1 MDYQPTN
8 QPIDQNSS
16 NKMLYVVG
24 IVIIIALAFWYFS
37 SSPVQAPTSNTQATS
52 DNTTAAISAELS
64 QTSDGSAELDQAAA
78 ASAQA
83 VQGF

>member
-1 MDYQPTN
+1 MNDQQMDQGL
-8 QPIDQNSS
+8 SS
-16 NKMLYVVG
+16 KMWYIIGAVV
-24 IVIIIALAFWYFS
+24 VIALAFWYFS
-37 SSPVQAPTSNTQATS
+37 ASPVKAPTANTQTPS
-52 DNTTAAISAELS
+52 DNTTAAISADLN